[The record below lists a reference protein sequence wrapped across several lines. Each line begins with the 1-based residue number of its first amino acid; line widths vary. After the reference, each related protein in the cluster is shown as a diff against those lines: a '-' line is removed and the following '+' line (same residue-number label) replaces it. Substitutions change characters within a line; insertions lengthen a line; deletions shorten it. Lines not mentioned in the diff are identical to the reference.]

1 MFVSTS
7 RPRSLQD
14 AWRCAHRLRPSQ
26 KRSYAWSV
34 RKTRRI
40 DRKPPT
46 SSCGHPG
53 RRKTVRSPNVSVRS
67 PTWIAAVTAM
77 HHAIVN
83 AMRFEIRSSTRE
95 LNVVYRSTH
104 QLVRWRLESCE
115 TGMPSSDVSS
125 PRIVSASNHP
135 RVSVCVD
142 LRSSPN
148 SPRSTT
154 VYFSGGANFSIFCI
168 RCFASS
174 SASLSDIFL
183 GMGPGSRPSEL
194 RSFSWH
200 RRGNTA
206 AAPRRR
212 SPKSGALRAQCP
224 ACAWREIVPHTTG
237 GGEKAAAICKTAMAR
252 IVAGSQTAPPAL
264 RQRRGEAFA

>member
-1 MFVSTS
+1 MLWVAPGGAPGVAGGILLAPQVLPELAKVHHRVFLGRRQLQHFLHPLFRQLIRVPLRHLPLHMPHQSQSANLTVSMRAVLGADGLVAAS
-7 RPRSLQD
+7 HAAQL
-14 AWRCAHRLRPSQ
+14 A
-26 KRSYAWSV
+26 
-34 RKTRRI
+34 
-40 DRKPPT
+40 PPT
-46 SSCGHPG
+46 RPEL
-53 RRKTVRSPNVSVRS
+53 
-67 PTWIAAVTAM
+67 A
-77 HHAIVN
+77 
-83 AMRFEIRSSTRE
+83 ST
-95 LNVVYRSTH
+95 
-104 QLVRWRLESCE
+104 
-115 TGMPSSDVSS
+115 
-125 PRIVSASNHP
+125 
-135 RVSVCVD
+135 
-142 LRSSPN
+142 
-148 SPRSTT
+148 
-154 VYFSGGANFSIFCI
+154 
-168 RCFASS
+168 
-174 SASLSDIFL
+174 